1 MLKRTDYQ
9 IPKELIDLAL
19 TQIPSDDFRYTINKP
34 TGSFFYDLWEI
45 KDEFKGTAWQ
55 SILDS
60 LPEEIG
66 EARIIILEPG
76 RCYQA
81 HADLDDRYHLN
92 LLGDESYLVDLE
104 NTTLHKLFT
113 DGFWYNMNAGVR
125 HTAMNVGYSTRV
137 QLVVRHLLKDNTLKN
152 PVSVKIVFNGAD
164 KDHARF
170 AFDREVSPLINR
182 FNKEGIM
189 NKFEHTD
196 TFVRFDIEN
205 SFKDVLVRSLSEN
218 FKVL

>member
-1 MLKRTDYQ
+1 MLTRTDYQ
-9 IPKELIDLAL
+9 IPKKLIDLAL
-19 TQIPSDDFRYTINKP
+19 TQIPSDEFRYTINKP
-34 TGSFFYDLWEI
+34 TGLFFYDPWEI
-45 KDEFKGTAWQ
+45 KEEFKGTAWS
-55 SILDS
+55 SILNL
-60 LPEEIG
+60 LPVKTG

-76 RCYQA
+76 ECYQA

-92 LLGDESYLVDLE
+92 LLGDESYLIDLE
-104 NTTLHKLFT
+104 NTTLHRLST
-113 DGFWYNMNAGVR
+113 DRFWYNMNAGVR

-137 QLVVRHLLKDNTLKN
+137 QLVVRHLLKDNTLKD

-164 KDHARF
+164 KDRARF

-182 FNKEGIM
+182 FNKEGVM
-189 NKFEHTD
+189 NRFEHTD

-205 SFKDVLVRSLSEN
+205 DFKIILIKSLSEN